1 LLMVL
6 EWRVGR
12 KMCLMD
18 NAVMWFGWLA
28 VARSTLSVTTERSSN
43 ALAGRFAARC
53 VVPSS
58 KLPRFVHFH

>member
-1 LLMVL
+1 
-6 EWRVGR
+6 
-12 KMCLMD
+12 
-18 NAVMWFGWLA
+18 VMWFGWLA